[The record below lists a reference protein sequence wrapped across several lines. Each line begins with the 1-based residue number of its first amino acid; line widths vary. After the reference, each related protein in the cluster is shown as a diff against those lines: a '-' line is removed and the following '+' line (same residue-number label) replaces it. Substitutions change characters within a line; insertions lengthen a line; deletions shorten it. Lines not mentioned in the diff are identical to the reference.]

1 MFDKWLVIFDCD
13 GVVVDS
19 ELLSATVA
27 AQVLGE
33 HGWHVSVEELMAR
46 FVGCT
51 DDFWRAEIGA
61 RIPEALEPDWH
72 ERHAWRYEQAFDE
85 SLRPVPGIDDVL
97 DALEREGVDYCLA
110 SNGGHAKIRAN
121 LDRTGLLARFTGRIF
136 SAEDVARGKPA
147 PDLFLH
153 AARSLG
159 VPPARSLVVEDSP
172 PGVAAARAAGMRC
185 LGYTGG
191 HVPASRLE
199 GEGTTLVNDM
209 SQTAELILGV
219 ARPTVAPH

>member
-1 MFDKWLVIFDCD
+1 MSDKFLVIFDCD

-27 AQVLGE
+27 AQILSE
-33 HGWHVSVEELMAR
+33 HGWQVSVGELMTA

-51 DDFWRAEIGA
+51 DEHWRAQVGA
-61 RIPEALEPDWH
+61 RIPEALEPEWH
-72 ERHAWRYEQAFDE
+72 QQHAWRYEHAFDE
-85 SLRPVPGIDDVL
+85 SLRPVPGGASVL
-97 DALEREGVDYCLA
+97 YALDREGIGFCLA

-121 LDRTGLLARFTGRIF
+121 LRRTGMLERFTGRIF

-153 AARSLG
+153 AARTCGAS
-159 VPPARSLVVEDSP
+159 PDRTLVVEDSP

-185 LGYTGG
+185 LAYTGG
-191 HVPASRLE
+191 HVP
-199 GEGTTLVNDM
+199 GESLAGDGTTLVESMAQIGD
-209 SQTAELILGV
+209 LLV
-219 ARPTVAPH
+219 AAAREAAF